1 MKAAIL
7 ILFSFF
13 TPLSGYSVVTEDTL
27 ISAGNSLKTADTVY
41 YFHENFNDGNFT
53 HNPTWE
59 VTAVRMCAP
68 DPPKLSVVDGVL
80 SISQQNARTCGNW
93 AHISIHPDIPVSENT
108 KIQFDVRPSFSSVE
122 EGSGYKNEEFPI
134 MIRLRLLNQMGEYLS
149 IWFCYNYR
157 GGKSYFYKDNVK
169 LVFPNCTR
177 NKWIRNEVFRL
188 RNFFPDAKSIIELQ
202 VASAGWDYQG
212 YADNIKIYN
221 EKDLS
226 GIGFHF
232 SKEPERG
239 EIDVAN
245 KSRHLKAIAG
255 YKENLRLADLGGDMK
270 ARALWLNMIGETYF
284 LLDMP
289 DSAIWCLK
297 RCIKTENNSKALKP
311 FIQEYSI
318 KSLNTLA
325 QIFSFKSQY
334 DSALNVLDK
343 LYAIYIQGNDT
354 SQITQVLNEKAGL
367 FRLIG
372 ENNRAE
378 SCLIE
383 IINLEASKAQKP
395 FTAKAFQKLGD
406 IFLSDS
412 LYQQALENYH
422 KALQICKKSGDLNS
436 TAMLLFDIGNTN
448 LITGNYDAAI
458 EDLNNCLEIAKMRNL
473 ESLLSDVY
481 LKFSEIYDLK
491 GQTEIALSYYKRYSN
506 AQNILFNKEKNRE
519 LAEQYVLYETQNKNR
534 EIEILKQENQIKE
547 LNIRQKSVTNTVSIS
562 VAGLILIIV
571 FVVYGRYRSKQ
582 KANKLL
588 IEKNKLI
595 NSQKEE
601 IERKVKE
608 NEIMLREL
616 HHRVKNN
623 LQTIYSM
630 LVIQSRKLKD
640 PEAKAIIEPNIHR
653 IWAMALI
660 HHKLYRDENLTR
672 INLIQYV
679 DELIANVL
687 RTSQNTASE
696 IRIIQ
701 EIDTET
707 MDADVAISL
716 GLIINELLCNAIK
729 HAFHNTP
736 DPTFNLTIHKISENK
751 FRMVVKDNGPGIPDR
766 YIADHSNTFG
776 LELIGLLVTQLKG
789 EMKIENKS
797 GTCYTFVLKHG

>member
-1 MKAAIL
+1 MVI
-7 ILFSFF
+7 
-13 TPLSGYSVVTEDTL
+13 EDAL
-27 ISAGNSLKTADTVY
+27 ISSDKSLKTADTNY
-41 YFHENFNDGNFT
+41 YFKENFNDGDFT

-68 DPPKLSVVDGVL
+68 NPPKLSVVDGVL

-93 AHISIHPDIPVSENT
+93 AHLSLNPDIPVNENT

-134 MIRLRLLNQMGEYLS
+134 MIRIRMLNQMDEYLS

-177 NKWIRNEVFRL
+177 DKWIRNEVFRL
-188 RNFFPDAKSIIELQ
+188 RDFFPDAKSITEVQ
-202 VASAGWDYQG
+202 VAGAGWDYQG
-212 YADNIKIYN
+212 YADNIKIYD
-221 EKDLS
+221 EKNLS
-226 GIGFHF
+226 GIELQF
-232 SKEPERG
+232 SKEPEIG
-239 EIDVAN
+239 EMDVAN
-245 KSRHLKAIAG
+245 KSRHLKAIAD
-255 YKENLRLADLGGDMK
+255 YKKNLRLAGMGGDMK

-284 LLDMP
+284 MLDMP
-289 DSAIWCLK
+289 DSAIRYL
-297 RCIKTENNSKALKP
+297 RHCIKTDKKANISKMYK
-311 FIQEYSI
+311 QEYAV
-318 KSLNTLA
+318 KSLNTLSN
-325 QIFSFKSQY
+325 IYSFKSQY

-343 LYAIYIQGNDT
+343 LYVVYMEGNDT
-354 SQITQVLNEKAGL
+354 LQITRVLNEKAGL

-372 ENNRAE
+372 DNSRAE
-378 SCLIE
+378 SCLKK
-383 IINLEASKAQKP
+383 IIVLEASQAQKP
-395 FTAKAFQKLGD
+395 YTARAFQKLGD
-406 IFLSDS
+406 IFLADS
-412 LYQQALENYH
+412 LYQPALENYQ
-422 KALQICKKSGDLNS
+422 KALDISKKSGDLNS
-436 TAMLLFDIGNTN
+436 TAMLFFNVGNTN
-448 LITGNYDAAI
+448 LLLRNYDAAI
-458 EDLNNCLEIAKMRNL
+458 EDLNNCLEIAKMRSL

-519 LAEQYVLYETQNKNR
+519 LADQYVRYETQSKNR

-630 LVIQSRKLKD
+630 LVIQGRKLKD
-640 PEAKAIIEPNIHR
+640 PEAKAIIEPNVNR

-687 RTSQNTASE
+687 RTSPDIASE

-701 EIDTET
+701 DIDTET
-707 MDADVAISL
+707 MEADVAISL
-716 GLIINELLCNAIK
+716 GLIINELLCNAIR

-736 DPTFNLTIHKISENK
+736 DPTFNLTIHKISEK
-751 FRMVVKDNGPGIPDR
+751 EFRMVAKDNGSGIPDR

-789 EMKIENKS
+789 EMKIENKN